1 MVALEVDDEGDTGAA
16 SGDEGDTGAA
26 SGVESGE
33 TVPPEVER
41 PTPQLGG
48 QEGLDETMP
57 PPPVPQK
64 QRHDVPMPPE
74 SLPSQLSE
82 EQRQTVKARIDAL
95 QSLISK
101 IKNYTCMFASHLGY
115 LLIIFTY
122 PANGITSYK
131 FRCADEH
138 LWHSPACRSN
148 AEKCVLFVTGGACA
162 C

>member
-16 SGDEGDTGAA
+16 SEDEGDTGAA

-48 QEGLDETMP
+48 QEGLDEAMP
-57 PPPVPQK
+57 PPPVPPK

-122 PANGITSYK
+122 PISTNGCA
-131 FRCADEH
+131 RCASD
-138 LWHSPACRSN
+138 LLPFASPH
-148 AEKCVLFVTGGACA
+148 EEVPGGAEGA
-162 C
+162 T